1 MKLGLKKIIIV
12 GKIILPPVLC
22 VLLILYLEHYIE
34 YQFIFV
40 FGISIIL
47 FNYGKTKYH
56 FLVSILISI
65 ILSYFVFFLSFAIH
79 LGTSYILTGGDSE
92 KELQGFFLG
101 VPFPRL
107 HALISISIIS
117 PLLMFYFYKFLF
129 KIEENK
135 EVIWIKI
142 ISIIIL
148 FTVGLNDFFFSGDN
162 IYVIWEFTMA
172 IALQLM
178 LYKRELQNDYNI
190 LHSK

>member
-1 MKLGLKKIIIV
+1 MKLAFKKIIIV

-22 VLLILYLEHYIE
+22 ALLILYLEHYIE
-34 YQFIFV
+34 YQFIVV

-47 FNYGKTKYH
+47 LNYGKTKYN
-56 FLVSILISI
+56 FLVSLLISI
-65 ILSYFVFFLSFAIH
+65 ILSYIVFFLSFAIYG
-79 LGTSYILTGGDSE
+79 GTYYILTGGDSE

-107 HALISISIIS
+107 HALISVSIIS
-117 PLLMFYFYKFLF
+117 PLLMFTCYKFLF

-135 EVIWIKI
+135 EDIWIKI

-148 FTVGLNDFFFSGDN
+148 FIVGLNDFFFSDDN

-178 LYKRELQNDYNI
+178 LYKRELLKNYNF